1 MTPGG
6 GERHAVLNQRLC
18 YRGHQVSGGKS
29 PKDSKPSIHHP
40 RLTFQVAPTVLPG
53 GRQQGFRGEMGLPA
67 AAALGEQAAAETEA
81 GKPLASRTQAQ
92 AGIGLR

>member
-1 MTPGG
+1 MCVCVISCFS
-6 GERHAVLNQRLC
+6 RVCFH
-18 YRGHQVSGGKS
+18 
-29 PKDSKPSIHHP
+29 
-40 RLTFQVAPTVLPG
+40 
-53 GRQQGFRGEMGLPA
+53 GEMGLPA